1 MLSHMELPADLAG
14 YGEERLGKL
23 EVGDLRSE
31 CARRGLEVKPQ
42 AQKST
47 CIKLLLDWK
56 AAQGGPKQG
65 LPFDLA
71 RYGKER
77 LEKLDV
83 AVLRTECRLRGIDVK
98 ALAQTSTCAAELL
111 KWKAARGGAPAPA
124 KRKPKAEAEPKKK
137 KPKLI
142 AFKSTGGKA
151 PRKQLATK
159 AARLPGAAQ
168 REARAAANNKKW
180 NNYKPKKGERE
191 VYLLRVANLNMTEKL
206 QRRRPLR
213 GSTRRGTGA
222 ARPRRSS
229 WTKTTSVTSRGILDF
244 TTSTSRR
251 SLTSFVMRKPRVRR
265 WKSATRSG
273 LSTPLSANNTYVAT
287 ARCAFL
293 PNPTSCASKPR
304 KIPTRICPPLF
315 LSTTCK
321 HGELPR
327 DIVLIWSFFIHKHSP
342 QRALGA
348 AAASAPRLATRFAK
362 NGLTY
367 LIQQLN
373 DLKYA
378 ADS

>member
-71 RYGKER
+71 HYGKER

-83 AVLRTECRLRGIDVK
+83 AVLRTECGLRGIDVK

-137 KPKLI
+137 KPKLV
-142 AFKSTGGKA
+142 AFKSTCGYA

-168 REARAAANNKKW
+168 REARAAANNRKW
-180 NNYKPKKGERE
+180 NNYKPTKGERE
-191 VYLLRVANLNMTEKL
+191 VYLLNIAREYRGMEERTTTRGVFVSWDRCCEAAEKFM
-206 QRRRPLR
+206 QDEGEDEWD
-213 GSTRRGTGA
+213 GSSDDSGEESEFDYMVRDEKA
-222 ARPRRSS
+222 A
-229 WTKTTSVTSRGILDF
+229 G
-244 TTSTSRR
+244 
-251 SLTSFVMRKPRVRR
+251 
-265 WKSATRSG
+265 
-273 LSTPLSANNTYVAT
+273 
-287 ARCAFL
+287 
-293 PNPTSCASKPR
+293 
-304 KIPTRICPPLF
+304 PPLYIGDKVT
-315 LSTTCK
+315 LVNCTNGTY
-321 HGELPR
+321 GESLNYKTMR
-327 DIVLIWSFFIHKHSP
+327 VFVESHVL
-342 QRALGA
+342 
-348 AAASAPRLATRFAK
+348 
-362 NGLTY
+362 Y
-367 LIQQLN
+367 E
-373 DLKYA
+373 
-378 ADS
+378 

>member
-71 RYGKER
+71 HYGKER

-83 AVLRTECRLRGIDVK
+83 AVLRTECGLRGIDVK
-98 ALAQTSTCAAELL
+98 VLAQTSTCVAELL
-111 KWKAARGGAPAPA
+111 KWKASRGGAPALA
-124 KRKPKAEAEPKKK
+124 KRKPKAESEPKKK
-137 KPKLI
+137 KPKLV

-168 REARAAANNKKW
+168 REARAAANNRKW

-191 VYLLRVANLNMTEKL
+191 VYSLKL
-206 QRRRPLR
+206 VR
-213 GSTRRGTGA
+213 GYRMIDGE
-222 ARPRRSS
+222 
-229 WTKTTSVTSRGILDF
+229 TSREIMGIYASWD
-244 TTSTSRR
+244 
-251 SLTSFVMRKPRVRR
+251 
-265 WKSATRSG
+265 
-273 LSTPLSANNTYVAT
+273 
-287 ARCAFL
+287 RCCEAAEKFMEGETFGDSDSEDGDDE
-293 PNPTSCASKPR
+293 PEIDYMVTDEKAAG
-304 KIPTRICPPLF
+304 PPLNAGAGDEVYLVDCTIGDF
-315 LSTTCK
+315 DALNYRTMC
-321 HGELPR
+321 
-327 DIVLIWSFFIHKHSP
+327 LIAESHI
-342 QRALGA
+342 L
-348 AAASAPRLATRFAK
+348 
-362 NGLTY
+362 Y
-367 LIQQLN
+367 E
-373 DLKYA
+373 
-378 ADS
+378 

>member
-71 RYGKER
+71 HYGKER

-83 AVLRTECRLRGIDVK
+83 AYMRTECRLRGIDVK

-222 ARPRRSS
+222 ARPLRIS
-229 WTKTTSVTSRGILDF
+229 WMATPSVTVTP
-244 TTSTSRR
+244 TTATMSRR
-251 SLTSFVMRKPRVRR
+251 SITWSGTRKPLVRR
-265 WKSATRSG
+265 
-273 LSTPLSANNTYVAT
+273 
-287 ARCAFL
+287 
-293 PNPTSCASKPR
+293 
-304 KIPTRICPPLF
+304 
-315 LSTTCK
+315 
-321 HGELPR
+321 
-327 DIVLIWSFFIHKHSP
+327 
-342 QRALGA
+342 
-348 AAASAPRLATRFAK
+348 
-362 NGLTY
+362 
-367 LIQQLN
+367 
-373 DLKYA
+373 
-378 ADS
+378 